1 MCGNQNFKW
10 FYTHWFCKCWCS
22 SKSKCT
28 LAIHVHVRTYVCSN
42 LSHKLSCERFL
53 TKLRKLFFEYVDK
66 NTADELELA
75 VPVESFYR
83 LFTCLSLSSVPKE
96 VLVQKCSFVSRACRI
111 FESWQ
116 TLLICINKLARNF
129 WKITPM
135 SKSSHRKVFCKKVF
149 LKISQN
155 SHLRRS
161 LFLNE
166 VAGYRYR
173 CFLKSFAQLL
183 RAPFLLNT
191 SLWLCELS

>member
-1 MCGNQNFKW
+1 MLVFFKKQMH
-10 FYTHWFCKCWCS
+10 TCNSCSCKDIRD
-22 SKSKCT
+22 
-28 LAIHVHVRTYVCSN
+28 ASN

-66 NTADELELA
+66 NTSDELELA
-75 VPVESFYR
+75 VPVGSFYR
-83 LFTCLSLSSVPKE
+83 LFTYLSLSSVPKE
-96 VLVQKCSFVSRACRI
+96 LLVQKCSFVSRACRI

-155 SHLRRS
+155 SRENTWAGVYFLMKLQVIGIDVFLR
-161 LFLNE
+161 
-166 VAGYRYR
+166 V
-173 CFLKSFAQLL
+173 L
-183 RAPFLLNT
+183 RNV
-191 SLWLCELS
+191 